1 MISADL
7 ESLRLAHY
15 EPDFSR
21 FLVLQKLHGPC
32 ASLFPLFP
40 IFIET
45 IQFCFSET
53 KTPKTKKRKVKKKNP
68 KIKDELETLEDEDE
82 SVQIENWFLFF
93 LAGRDSDLFEPHNRS
108 YLCACVF
115 VFGRCGFC
123 FFIFSV
129 TLLWFTA
136 RHCYQLL
143 ISQRER
149 EFFLERAELRSGRA

>member
-45 IQFCFSET
+45 VQFCFSET
-53 KTPKTKKRKVKKKNP
+53 KTNKKNEGKKKKKKA
-68 KIKDELETLEDEDE
+68 KIKDELETLEDEEDE

-93 LAGRDSDLFEPHNRS
+93 LAGRDSNLFEPHNRS

-115 VFGRCGFC
+115 VFGRCGFF

-129 TLLWFTA
+129 TLLWFAA
-136 RHCYQLL
+136 RHCSQLL
-143 ISQRER
+143 IFQRER
-149 EFFLERAELRSGRA
+149 E